1 MKILLKVLESTND
14 FYTKIEERI
23 ITITAFLLTFSTFAA
38 VFSRYIIKKP
48 VSWYEEIS
56 IFIYMLI
63 VWWGASNVA
72 KDDAH
77 LKMTILADKLRGKV
91 LIYLN
96 LLIELVCL
104 IVSILGIYF
113 TIKMSLII
121 TMKTVSLRIPYSI
134 ILLSSVAMGF
144 FGLTLRYLYKFV
156 SNLNILKNIKEG
168 NQQ

>member
-1 MKILLKVLESTND
+1 
-14 FYTKIEERI
+14 
-23 ITITAFLLTFSTFAA
+23 
-38 VFSRYIIKKP
+38 
-48 VSWYEEIS
+48 
-56 IFIYMLI
+56 MLI

-96 LLIELVCL
+96 LLISLVCL

-121 TMKTVSLRIPYSI
+121 TMKTVSLRIPYYI

-156 SNLNILKNIKEG
+156 GNLNILKNIKEG

>member
-23 ITITAFLLTFSTFAA
+23 ITITAFLLTFSTFVAI
-38 VFSRYIIKKP
+38 FSRYIIKKP

-96 LLIELVCL
+96 LLISLVCL

-121 TMKTVSLRIPYSI
+121 TMKTVSLRIPYYI

-156 SNLNILKNIKEG
+156 GNLNILKNIKEG